1 MKQVFRF
8 QGSGFRFVL
17 VLVILLVIDQSV
29 HGQAIILKTGQ
40 KVDTLGVRR
49 EADMVLGKVQV
60 GTGSG
65 EIGYHLAQIAKIEF
79 PEPRGL
85 KSSAELMTQGQPEK
99 ALAEIEPVVGFYQAF
114 KEVPGSW
121 WAQAAL
127 TKDQSALSTAKSQL
141 ASLQL
146 SSQAA
151 VTTAQ
156 NAVTSAQNGRDAKL
170 AAAWHALL
178 VQLDMYLAA
187 GQLVPVDPGRW
198 IDAYEKLL

>member
-1 MKQVFRF
+1 GSTRSAQTIASFGTRMKTDVRGQKSEVRTL
-8 QGSGFRFVL
+8 SSL
-17 VLVILLVIDQSV
+17 VLLFLLLLLVRSA
-29 HGQAIILKTGQ
+29 HGQVIILKTGQ

-114 KEVPGSW
+114 KEVP
-121 WAQAAL
+121 
-127 TKDQSALSTAKSQL
+127 
-141 ASLQL
+141 
-146 SSQAA
+146 
-151 VTTAQ
+151 
-156 NAVTSAQNGRDAKL
+156 
-170 AAAWHALL
+170 
-178 VQLDMYLAA
+178 
-187 GQLVPVDPGRW
+187 
-198 IDAYEKLL
+198 